1 MTTCKETKG
10 FLNAYVDGELDSAG
24 SLAVETHIRA
34 CASCLSDVENLHAL
48 ASAIENGSL
57 RFKAPAR
64 LTRNVQGAIRAAN
77 PEARSSIF
85 YWRWASVLASAVL
98 IIALTWTVTTRWA
111 KSSQETLLISDIVS
125 SHVRSTMA
133 NHITDVSSS
142 DSHTVKPWFAGKIP
156 FTFNLPELQ
165 GSPFELV
172 GGRVSYLEQAP
183 GAELIFKVRKHLI
196 SVFIFQDRAL
206 RVDFSASEPNFG
218 QSFQPESWKQGELH
232 YFAIGDASLE
242 DLRALRA
249 LLENAR

>member
-1 MTTCKETKG
+1 MTHESWIAQ
-10 FLNAYVDGELDSAG
+10 LDAYLDGELAAG
-24 SLAVETHIRA
+24 AMRELDGHLRECPA
-34 CASCLSDVENLHAL
+34 CAAESLRRLQWKRMVHAAGQRYAGDPGLREQVRKSVSRRRSSLSSWQWTAL
-48 ASAIENGSL
+48 ATGAAVLLVFGGFDVAERN
-57 RFKAPAR
+57 AR
-64 LTRNVQGAIRAAN
+64 VVREKQIVSELVDLHVAT
-77 PEARSSIF
+77 
-85 YWRWASVLASAVL
+85 LASGTPVD
-98 IIALTWTVTTRWA
+98 V
-111 KSSQETLLISDIVS
+111 VS
-125 SHVRSTMA
+125 
-133 NHITDVSSS
+133 TDR
-142 DSHTVKPWFAGKIP
+142 HTVKPWFAGKIP

-242 DLRALRA
+242 DLRALRD
-249 LLENAR
+249 LLRNAK